1 MNIVFIF
8 LLCIAV
14 IALLCLLTAYICFHI
29 TFYVSQK
36 EKDKPADLPTGKIY
50 DPFHPTMK
58 KWMEDVKSIPFT
70 MMSVTSH
77 DGLQLYGK
85 YYECKPGAPIEL
97 MMHGYRGRAERDLC
111 GGIQRCFSIGH
122 NVLLVDQ
129 RASGKSDGHVITF
142 GVKESL
148 DCLSWVRCICDTFG
162 SDTPIML
169 TGISMGATTV
179 LLAASHPL
187 PDNVVGVLADCGFTD
202 AKSII
207 QKVIR
212 DMKLPRFLYGF
223 IRLGAKLFGGFD
235 PSAIG
240 IPVPTVPVIF
250 FHGESDSFVPC
261 EMSIQNYNHCTAPK
275 QLVTVPNAEHGLSY
289 LVDEQGYLQALTHF
303 CRLHTI
309 PVTVTSDK

>member
-1 MNIVFIF
+1 MSIPYIILLIVTV
-8 LLCIAV
+8 L
-14 IALLCLLTAYICFHI
+14 ALLYVATAFICFYI

-36 EKDKPADLPTGKIY
+36 EKDKPADLPVGKIY
-50 DPFHPTMK
+50 DPYHPLMK
-58 KWMEDVKSIPFT
+58 RWMEDVKSIPFT
-70 MMSVTSH
+70 PMQVVSH
-77 DGLQLYGK
+77 DGLTLYGK
-85 YYECKPGAPIEL
+85 YYECQPGAPIEL

-179 LLAASHPL
+179 LMAASHPL
-187 PDNVVGVLADCGFTD
+187 PDNVIGVLADCGFTT
-202 AKSII
+202 AKEII
-207 QKVIR
+207 KKVIT
-212 DMKLPRFLYGF
+212 DMKLPHFLYEF

-235 PSAIG
+235 PSTAD
-240 IPVPTVPVIF
+240 IPTPTVPVIF
-250 FHGESDSFVPC
+250 FHGENDSFVPY
-261 EMSIQNYNHCTAPK
+261 EMSIQNFNHCTAPK
-275 QLVTVPNAEHGLSY
+275 QLVIVPNAEHGLSY
-289 LVDEQGYLQALTHF
+289 VIDEPGYLRALTDF
-303 CRLHTI
+303 CIVHNI
-309 PVTVTSDK
+309 PVSVMSEK